1 MTFQLAARRYAAG
14 IGLIVTLGLS
24 PDPLWAQTAPASA
37 PSDESSSLAEK
48 LQNPIADL
56 ISVPFQNNANF
67 NVGPNKG
74 TQDILNIQP
83 VIPIHINEDWN
94 VITRTMRPLGWSPSF
109 QPAATVPPFGLSPI
123 TFSAFL

>member
-1 MTFQLAARRYAAG
+1 MTFKLVARRYTVG
-14 IGLIVTLGLS
+14 IGLISTLSLPAG
-24 PDPLWAQTAPASA
+24 PAWAQTAPASA
-37 PSDESSSLAEK
+37 PSDESPSLAEK

-83 VIPIHINEDWN
+83 VIPIHLNPNWN
-94 VITRTMRPLGWSPSF
+94 VIARTIVPLVWNPSY
-109 QPAATVPPFGLSPI
+109 QPA
-123 TFSAFL
+123 